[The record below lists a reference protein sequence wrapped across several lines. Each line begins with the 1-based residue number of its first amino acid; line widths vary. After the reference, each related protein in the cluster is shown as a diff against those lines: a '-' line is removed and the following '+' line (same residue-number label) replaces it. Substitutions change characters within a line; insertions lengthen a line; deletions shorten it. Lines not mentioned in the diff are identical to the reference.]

1 VGGRR
6 NNAVKSGRTGPI
18 GEPLPTDL
26 PRMVAAR
33 HTAVVTMEVQRGVV
47 GDLSTI
53 PELADEARAAGLVQS
68 IARLLD
74 AARAASVAVVHCTAG
89 FRPDGASTP
98 RNAPLINALLRRPD
112 HLVEGSK
119 AVELVP
125 ELGPDPNDYISSR
138 RHGVSPFG
146 GTSLDA
152 TLRGLGITTVVATG
166 VSLNLGIPG
175 LAIEA
180 VNLGYRVAL
189 PRDAVC
195 GVPRE
200 YADAVL
206 ANTMALVATIT
217 TVDDLIGCWT

>member
-1 VGGRR
+1 MP
-6 NNAVKSGRTGPI
+6 A
-18 GEPLPTDL
+18 DF
-26 PRMVAAR
+26 PRMVSAR
-33 HTAVVTMEVQRGVV
+33 HTAVLTMEVQRGVV

-53 PELADEARAAGLVQS
+53 PELAEAARSRGIVAH

-74 AARAASVAVVHCTAG
+74 AARAAGTHVVHCTAG
-89 FRPDGASTP
+89 FRPDGVSTP
-98 RNAPLINALLRRPD
+98 RNAPIITALLRRPD
-112 HLVEGSK
+112 HLVEGTE

-125 ELGPDPNDYISSR
+125 ELGPAPTDHVSPR

-152 TLRGLGITTVVATG
+152 TLRGLGVTTVIATG

-180 VNLGYRVAL
+180 VNHGYRVAL

-195 GVPRE
+195 GVPHE
-200 YADAVL
+200 YGDQVL
-206 ANTMALVATIT
+206 ANTMALVATVT
-217 TVDDLIGCWT
+217 TVDEVISCWS